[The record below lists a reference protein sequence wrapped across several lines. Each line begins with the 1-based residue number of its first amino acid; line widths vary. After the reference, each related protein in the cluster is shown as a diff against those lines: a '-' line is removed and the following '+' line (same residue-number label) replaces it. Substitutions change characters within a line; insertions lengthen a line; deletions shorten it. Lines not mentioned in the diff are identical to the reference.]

1 MALRVSASMGRALCG
16 RVTQLQ
22 RSGPSWG
29 ASKTPRRV
37 HDAGAI
43 QAYLAQEK
51 FAASRRDRPNE
62 VRQIENA
69 RHTWA
74 VQPPRTPV
82 QWNALRREESRFA
95 RLTRPHRRTL
105 AFCTRKKGTQALE
118 MDNNQAF
125 SVTPDRMSILL
136 GRGKDGFRG
145 PLRRALPENGEVP
158 SFRLVEKRR
167 GRMGV
172 RNRKGASVEY
182 EAHITVQY
190 PEATPVHVP
199 ETPLDIVGIEI

>member
-51 FAASRRDRPNE
+51 FAASRRDRPKE

-105 AFCTRKKGTQALE
+105 AFRTRKKGTQALE

-145 PLRRALPENGEVP
+145 PLRRALPENCEAFIPVGGKATRTNGSPQPQGCFCRVRGTYHRAVP
-158 SFRLVEKRR
+158 R
-167 GRMGV
+167 GDAGSCAGNSVGHCRH
-172 RNRKGASVEY
+172 RN
-182 EAHITVQY
+182 
-190 PEATPVHVP
+190 
-199 ETPLDIVGIEI
+199 